1 MIDRRPIV
9 CWLAVVGAA
18 ALLGG
23 CGIGSVATAETRNDA
38 LSFDLGTAKSAHVEL
53 RMGSGELRVTSGTQK
68 MMEGTFAY
76 NVADWKPVVDYRVS
90 GTTGN
95 LNIAQPNAGGSFGHT
110 VNKWDVRLNGE
121 VALEVTANLGAGEAH
136 LELGHLNLSRV
147 EMNIGAGKVT
157 MDLRGEPKRDYDV
170 QIRGGVGETVVY
182 LPKDARISAKA
193 TKGIGEIS
201 TEGLQNRDGAWVNP
215 DGIGAPVT
223 VRLDVK
229 GGVGA
234 IRLMR

>member
-18 ALLGG
+18 AQLGG
-23 CGIGSVATAETRNDA
+23 CGFGSVATGETRNDA
-38 LSFDLGTAKSAHVEL
+38 LSFDLGTAKTAHVEL
-53 RMGSGELRVTSGTQK
+53 RMGSGELRVSRGTQK

-76 NVADWKPVVDYRVS
+76 NVAD
-90 GTTGN
+90 
-95 LNIAQPNAGGSFGHT
+95 Q
-110 VNKWDVRLNGE
+110 WDVRLNDE

-182 LPKDARISAKA
+182 LPKNAGISAKA
-193 TKGIGEIS
+193 AKGIGDIS
-201 TEGLQNRDGAWVNP
+201 AEGLEQRDGVWINP
-215 DGIGAPVT
+215 DGGGTPVT